1 MGTPEGTV
9 VREKKVHASFS
20 STQGI
25 VPNLL
30 RLVDIHSR
38 RWHPRAGE
46 LALRLGEGLVPV
58 SIAGLRAHLVGV
70 LKEDPKEAPGCLQK
84 HCTFSLFFACAL
96 VCRGSV
102 VPLFT
107 SPSSE

>member
-1 MGTPEGTV
+1 MGV

-58 SIAGLRAHLVGV
+58 SIAGLREHLVGV
-70 LKEDPKEAPGCLQK
+70 LKEDPKEAPACLQ
-84 HCTFSLFFACAL
+84 
-96 VCRGSV
+96 RQR
-102 VPLFT
+102 
-107 SPSSE
+107 SPSFLHPLLRRSQLTAEVLVFFFSMAG